1 MSRATLRV
9 SVVDDELSIRKAL
22 ERLLTAASFEVRTFG
37 SAKELL
43 TSLDSFKP
51 DCLVVDIHMPDV
63 SGIDLQQHLQR
74 SNRRIPTIMI
84 TAFDDAGIRTRCLAL
99 GAAAFLTKPLN
110 GPTLIAT
117 IAKATSKALDQNR
130 FGN

>member
-1 MSRATLRV
+1 MSRATLRI

-22 ERLLTAASFEVRTFG
+22 ERLLTAASFDVRTFG
-37 SAKELL
+37 SAKEFL
-43 TSLDSFKP
+43 TSLDSFNP

-84 TAFDDAGIRTRCLAL
+84 TAFDDAGIRGRCLAL

-110 GPTLIAT
+110 GPTLITT
-117 IAKATSKALDQNR
+117 IAKATSKMLDQNHL
-130 FGN
+130 GN